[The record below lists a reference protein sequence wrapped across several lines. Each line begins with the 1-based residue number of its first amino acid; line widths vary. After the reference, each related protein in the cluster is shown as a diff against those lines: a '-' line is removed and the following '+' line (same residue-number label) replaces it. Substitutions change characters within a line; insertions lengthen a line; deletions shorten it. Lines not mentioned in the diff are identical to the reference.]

1 MRCEPWTKVVVTA
14 QHLHHTRRE
23 VLLCEF
29 TKLQVAVRGEW
40 RRLDNNGVSCDQC
53 WGNLAASEMHGEI
66 PWYDTNGDTKRSISD
81 NNLLVIIF
89 LNYLFLYF
97 DLGQFANPVYASLD
111 LSDSELVLDKA
122 CISDM

>member
-1 MRCEPWTKVVVTA
+1 
-14 QHLHHTRRE
+14 
-23 VLLCEF
+23 
-29 TKLQVAVRGEW
+29 
-40 RRLDNNGVSCDQC
+40 
-53 WGNLAASEMHGEI
+53 MHGEI